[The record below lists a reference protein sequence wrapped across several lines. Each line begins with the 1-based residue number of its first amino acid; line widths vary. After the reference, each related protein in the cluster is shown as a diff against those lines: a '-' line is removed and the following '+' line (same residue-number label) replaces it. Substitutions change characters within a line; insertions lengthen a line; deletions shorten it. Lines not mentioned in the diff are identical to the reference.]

1 MSDPHRSPAEPG
13 GEPLEPEADQNLLI
27 QQAIN
32 AILRMSLEPISLEE
46 QMHRVL
52 DLILQLPWLALQ
64 AQGCIF
70 LVDDDAQEL
79 VLKAHVGMA
88 AGVLSTC
95 SRVGFGTCLCGRALA
110 DHEIVFARGVDECHT
125 TLYPG
130 MQPHGHYCV
139 PIGSA
144 ERWVGL
150 LNLYVREGHQRSPV
164 EERFLRAV
172 ADVLAGIIERQRT
185 QERFQEQLRLAAFGR
200 DVGLALSQSDRLPD
214 MLRQCAEAMVRHLD
228 GAFAR
233 IWALNEAEGVLELQ
247 ASAGLYTH
255 LDGAHRRVPVGQYK
269 IGLIAQERKPHL
281 TNAVFTDPRVHDQA
295 WARREGLVAF
305 AGYPLLVEDRLVGVM
320 ALFARSPLSSAT
332 LDAMA
337 SVANGIA
344 VGMER
349 KRTQERL
356 LEQISQRQHAYR
368 RMAAEHS
375 VSRILAESTTLN
387 DAAARILPAI
397 CDNLDW
403 EVGAVWVVDRNA
415 KVLRCIQTGHKPGI
429 QVAAFEEDTRQR
441 TFAPSVGL
449 PGRIWASEQLVW
461 VANVN
466 EEVNLP
472 RAPLA
477 AALRLRGA
485 VGFPIHQG
493 NECIGVIEFFGRAI
507 RQPDNHLIDMM
518 TSLGLQISQFIE
530 RKQAEQQAATA
541 HAVSRILADASTIDE
556 AAPKI
561 VRVLGE
567 NLDWDVGAFW
577 LPDLDAQVLQ
587 CVDFWHKVGVEV
599 AAFEAVTRQQAV
611 PPGVDLPG
619 RVWASHALAWI
630 GDVQGSAPFPRKQ
643 MAAHGGLHG
652 AVGVP
657 IWDGVHT
664 QGVLEFFSRAIR
676 EPDNRLIELMTSIGI
691 QIGQFIQRKLA
702 ELRVRL
708 EETKLA
714 ALLEASSDA
723 VLLSNLDGQ
732 IVQVNSQLERVFGYS
747 RHELF
752 GQPVEMLMPER
763 FRSQHIQ
770 QRAAYAVHPR
780 ARPMGA
786 GLELFG
792 WRKNGEEF
800 PVDIGLA
807 PIPSSEGVVIATVIR
822 DLSAPRQWEP
832 RLGQSQGE
840 LEETAD
846 WTKLPAE
853 LANQP
858 ASSVVSLAVLVD
870 ALRQYRLLQA
880 AQLEQVERNL
890 QSQFPDPP
898 ALVQELIE
906 RNWLTAYQASKLLQ
920 GTGQELLLGE
930 YIVLERLGLG
940 GSGQVFKVRHRDLG
954 STVAIKLLRKE
965 LVHDRNAL
973 KRHQRELQAARL
985 LDHPNILRTLDVE
998 EVASANMLVME
1009 YTEGA
1014 TDLAKIVAQEG
1025 PLPVAQACDLIRQAA
1040 LGLQHAHER
1049 GVVHRDIKPSNLLL
1063 LPGSVVKILDMGLA
1077 LFTQT
1082 PESSTA
1088 ACLGQERVVMG
1099 TPNYM
1104 APEQALEPQT
1114 VDIRADLYS
1123 LGCTFYFL
1131 LTGQVPFPEGPLV
1144 KKLRKHR
1151 QEEPP
1156 SVESIRPDVPS
1167 GVLAIVRRLMAKRAE
1182 DRYQTPAEVVAV
1194 LTAVLSAVSGPGRAE
1209 EGERTVPANR
1219 S

>member
-1 MSDPHRSPAEPG
+1 
-13 GEPLEPEADQNLLI
+13 
-27 QQAIN
+27 
-32 AILRMSLEPISLEE
+32 
-46 QMHRVL
+46 
-52 DLILQLPWLALQ
+52 
-64 AQGCIF
+64 
-70 LVDDDAQEL
+70 
-79 VLKAHVGMA
+79 
-88 AGVLSTC
+88 
-95 SRVGFGTCLCGRALA
+95 
-110 DHEIVFARGVDECHT
+110 
-125 TLYPG
+125 
-130 MQPHGHYCV
+130 
-139 PIGSA
+139 
-144 ERWVGL
+144 
-150 LNLYVREGHQRSPV
+150 
-164 EERFLRAV
+164 
-172 ADVLAGIIERQRT
+172 
-185 QERFQEQLRLAAFGR
+185 
-200 DVGLALSQSDRLPD
+200 

-233 IWALNEAEGVLELQ
+233 IWALNEAENVLELQ
-247 ASAGLYTH
+247 ASAGMYTH
-255 LDGAHRRVPVGQYK
+255 TDGAHRRMPVGQYK

-320 ALFARSPLSSAT
+320 ALFARSPLSQAT

-356 LEQISQRQHAYR
+356 LEQILQRQHAYR
-368 RMAAEHS
+368 RIAAEHA
-375 VSRILAESTTLN
+375 VSRILAESPTLH

-397 CDNLDW
+397 CEHLDW

-429 QVAAFEEDTRQR
+429 QVAAFEEDTRHR
-441 TFAPSVGL
+441 TFAPGVGI
-449 PGRIWASEQLVW
+449 PGRVWASKQLVW
-461 VANVN
+461 VPNVT

-477 AALRLRGA
+477 AGLSLHGA

-493 NECIGVIEFFGRAI
+493 NECIGVIEFFGRDI
-507 RQPDNHLIDMM
+507 RQPDKNLIDMM
-518 TSLGLQISQFIE
+518 TSLGLQLSQFIE
-530 RKQAEQQAATA
+530 RKQAEQKAATA
-541 HAVSRILADASTIDE
+541 HAVSRILAESSTIHE

-561 VRVLGE
+561 VRVICE
-567 NLDWDVGAFW
+567 TLDWEVGVFW
-577 LPDLDAQVLQ
+577 LPDPDAKVLH
-587 CVDFWHKVGVEV
+587 CVDFWHKSGVQV
-599 AAFEAVTRQQAV
+599 AAFEAVTRQQAF

-630 GDVQGSAPFPRKQ
+630 GDVQGEAPFPRKQ
-643 MAAHGGLHG
+643 MAAHCGLRG
-652 AVGVP
+652 AVGFP
-657 IWDGVHT
+657 IWDGVT
-664 QGVLEFFSRAIR
+664 AQGVLEFFSRDIR
-676 EPDNRLIELMTSIGI
+676 EPDNGLIEMMTSIGI
-691 QIGQFIQRKLA
+691 QIGQFVQRKLA

-723 VLLSNLDGQ
+723 VLISNLEGN
-732 IVQVNSQLERVFGYS
+732 IVQVNSQIERLFGYS

-752 GQPVEMLMPER
+752 GQPVELLMPER
-763 FRSQHIQ
+763 FRSKHLQH
-770 QRAAYAVHPR
+770 RAAYAVHPR
-780 ARPMGA
+780 PRPMGA

-792 WRKNGEEF
+792 LRKNGEEF
-800 PVDIGLA
+800 PVDIGLV
-807 PIPSSEGVVIATVIR
+807 PIPSSEGVVIGTVIR
-822 DLSAPRQWEP
+822 DLSAQRQWEQ
-832 RLGQSQGE
+832 RLGKSNGE
-840 LEETAD
+840 LEQTAE
-846 WTKLPAE
+846 WTRLPHE
-853 LANQP
+853 LANDP
-858 ASSVVSLAVLVD
+858 GSSVVSLAVLVN
-870 ALRQYRLLQA
+870 ALRHYRLLQA
-880 AQLEQVERNL
+880 AQLEQVERSL
-890 QSQFPDPP
+890 QFQFPDPP
-898 ALVQELIE
+898 ALAQELIE
-906 RNWLTAYQASKLLQ
+906 RNWLTSYQASKLLQ

-930 YIVLERLGLG
+930 YLVLERLGLG
-940 GSGQVFKVRHRDLG
+940 GSGQVFKARHRDLG

-965 LVHDRNAL
+965 LVNDGNAL
-973 KRHQRELQAARL
+973 KRYHRELQAARL

-998 EVASANMLVME
+998 EVESANMLVME

-1014 TDLAKIVAQEG
+1014 TDLAKIVEQEG
-1025 PLPVAQACDLIRQAA
+1025 PLPVAQACDVIRQAA

-1082 PESSTA
+1082 PESRTA
-1088 ACLGQERVVMG
+1088 EGRVQQGVVMG

-1104 APEQALEPQT
+1104 APEQAFEPQT

-1131 LTGQVPFPEGPLV
+1131 LTGQVPFPEGTLV

-1151 QEEPP
+1151 KEEPTP
-1156 SVESIRPDVPS
+1156 VESIRPEVPS
-1167 GVLAIVRRLMAKRAE
+1167 GVLAIVRRLMAKRPE

-1194 LTAVLSAVSGPGRAE
+1194 LTAVSSAVSGPCRAE
-1209 EGERTVPANR
+1209 EGERTVEATP